1 MAQPS
6 HETRQGKGNGWKLI
20 LFCLLY
26 ITVALACLLQWG
38 TPARWSRVNLFS
50 GGFLVITGLWVLH
63 LNYFNHTALRS
74 VEARQEFAGLDYD
87 PAAKKKTA
95 RLTILLPLIDMLII
109 LDYGHWHLVPALD
122 WQALQGFGLGL
133 YIIAFAWLLWVD
145 TCLTQYFTT
154 NQPDRKFL
162 SHGPYRYVRHPRYA
176 TILAYRIAYALVF
189 ASIIGWVMVL
199 VWGLNIIRRVR
210 VEEAHMQEVF
220 GNDYRHYIQQTAR
233 LLPGIY

>member
-6 HETRQGKGNGWKLI
+6 HETRQAKGNCWKLI

-38 TPARWSRVNLFS
+38 TPALWSRVNLFS
-50 GGFLVITGLWVLH
+50 GAFLVVTALWVLH
-63 LNYFNHTALRS
+63 LSYFNHTALRS
-74 VEARQEFAGLDYD
+74 DEARREFAGLDYD

-109 LDYGHWHLVPALD
+109 LDYGHWHLVPALHRPV
-122 WQALQGFGLGL
+122 LQGFGLGL

-145 TCLTQYFTT
+145 TCLTQYFATHK
-154 NQPDRKFL
+154 PDRKFL

-176 TILAYRIAYALVF
+176 SILAYRIAYALVF
-189 ASIIGWVMVL
+189 ASIVGWVMVF
-199 VWGLNIIRRVR
+199 VWGLNIMRRVQI
-210 VEEAHMQEVF
+210 EEAHMQELF
-220 GNDYRHYIQQTAR
+220 GNNYRHYIQQTAR